1 MLKIIIKIYLPIGP
15 CDSDPCKNGG
25 KCTVVPFSYTCA
37 CADGW
42 KGSVCTVKG
51 KPYFLCFYLY
61 LAMFTLSISSLCR
74 EVLRTRMAI
83 DRISENARKRAVVSK
98 AHNLEKRFST
108 SNNLRTRCLVLIEKF
123 SLAKT
128 AQLLRNSSSLE
139 ANQISSFSRLT

>member
-15 CDSDPCKNGG
+15 CDSDPCINGG

-74 EVLRTRMAI
+74 EVLGTRMAI

-98 AHNLEKRFST
+98 AHNLELGRFST
-108 SNNLRTRCLVLIEKF
+108 GNNFHRHVLRRNEVFAYALTCFDRKIFPRKNC
-123 SLAKT
+123 STSAK
-128 AQLLRNSSSLE
+128 
-139 ANQISSFSRLT
+139 